1 MKARDVMTFPVI
13 TVRPEASVVEVAKT
27 FVQSRISGAPVLD
40 RDNKLV
46 GMISEGDLV
55 YRSEIGTERAH
66 PYWYLEYAGKEHL
79 AAEYVKARARKVA
92 DLMTPNVITASPEA
106 SLNEIANLLESNAI
120 KRVPIVESGQVVG
133 IVSRGN
139 LLQALA
145 SVPAELAVE
154 PSDRQIREA
163 LRWHLS
169 NEHWADA
176 SRLNILVHHGQVKL
190 WGRVNSDA
198 EKRAIRVAAESMKGV
213 RAVID
218 NLIVRPAAT
227 AEKPVRDI
235 TTR

>member
-13 TVRPEASVVEVAKT
+13 TVRPDASVVDVAKT

-40 RDNKLV
+40 HDNKLV
-46 GMISEGDLV
+46 GMISEGDLM
-55 YRSEIGTERAH
+55 YRSELGTERAH

-92 DLMTPNVITASPEA
+92 DLMTPNVVTASPEM

-120 KRVPIVESGQVVG
+120 KRVPIVENGQLVG
-133 IVSRGN
+133 VVSRGN

-145 SVPAELAVE
+145 SVPIELAVE

-163 LRWHLS
+163 LRQHLS
-169 NEHWADA
+169 NQRWADA
-176 SRLNILVHHGQVKL
+176 SRLNILVRHGQVEL
-190 WGRVNSDA
+190 WGRVNSHA
-198 EKRAIRVAAESMKGV
+198 ERQAIRVAAESMNGV
-213 RAVID
+213 RGVTD
-218 NLIVRPAAT
+218 HLIVRPEA
-227 AEKPVRDI
+227 AEKPMRDI